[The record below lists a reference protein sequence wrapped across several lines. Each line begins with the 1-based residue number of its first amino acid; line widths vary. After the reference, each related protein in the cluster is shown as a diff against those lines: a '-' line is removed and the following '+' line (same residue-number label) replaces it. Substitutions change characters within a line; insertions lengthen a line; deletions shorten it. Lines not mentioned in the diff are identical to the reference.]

1 MDRVNGGG
9 RQGCGGAGGGGGG
22 GGVRSD
28 TEG

>member
-1 MDRVNGGG
+1 MGRVNGGG

-22 GGVRSD
+22 GVRSD